1 MSKNTQR
8 RNLRFESLEAAI
20 AEAESLVRLEQQ
32 GKLTHIGQWTLG
44 QALGHLATW
53 ANFPF
58 DGYPPE
64 VHAPWFI
71 RMILRAMRGTILK
84 KGMMAGVKV
93 GKVPGGTLGTE
104 VIPAEEG
111 LTRVKAAFARLQA
124 NVPVVSNPAF
134 GKLTHEE
141 WIQLNIRHAEL
152 HLSFQIPKV

>member
-1 MSKNTQR
+1 MSKTTQR
-8 RNLRFESLEAAI
+8 RNLRFESLDAAI
-20 AEAESLVRLEQQ
+20 EEAESLLQLEQQ
-32 GKLTHIGQWTLG
+32 GKLTHVGQWTLG

-71 RMILRAMRGTILK
+71 RMILRAMRGAILK
-84 KGMMAGVKV
+84 KGMMAGVRV

-104 VIPAEEG
+104 VIPADEG
-111 LTRVKAAFARLQA
+111 LRRVKAAFARLQA
-124 NVPVVSNPAF
+124 TAPAVSNPAF